1 CPDRLV
7 LALTCI
13 PRNLLLAVVKTMAA
27 TVEGLCNAL
36 VKSKLLQ
43 ANDVKTLYGRWKT
56 EAKDAAGS
64 TEKFS
69 RWLIM
74 RQYVTE
80 YQATLINRGQIDN
93 FFLNDYKI
101 LDRIGAGR
109 MAGIYK
115 GIHKLGTI
123 VAIKVLPPSKAK
135 NLEMFSRFQREAR
148 MALKLKHPHVV
159 RTFQ

>member
-1 CPDRLV
+1 
-7 LALTCI
+7 
-13 PRNLLLAVVKTMAA
+13 MAA
-27 TVEGLCNAL
+27 TVETLCNSL

-43 ANDVKTLYGRWKT
+43 PNDVKTLYSRWKS
-56 EAKDAAGS
+56 EAKDAAGNP
-64 TEKFS
+64 EKFS

-80 YQATLINRGQIDN
+80 YQATLIGRGQIDN

-115 GIHKLGTI
+115 AIHKLGTI
-123 VAIKVLPPSKAK
+123 VAVKVL
-135 NLEMFSRFQREAR
+135 
-148 MALKLKHPHVV
+148 
-159 RTFQ
+159 